1 MSQPLWKCRLQPGTA
16 SRGGDAFDAT
26 EQYSKKRREASRHT
40 RQKCRE
46 LPALSRRGGET
57 INPQIRA
64 LPPTA
69 AWDRGG
75 RGSPGRTAQ
84 GFFPK
89 GSQFSKHI
97 IKRPDL
103 LHAGAPAKYNLLCLK
118 FSLIPCMCC
127 DFLEANTK
135 KENIPG
141 FMKNYEPNNISDPVK
156 ENLSPS
162 DNT

>member
-1 MSQPLWKCRLQPGTA
+1 MPRAACAPTERWGNCQAPNQSA
-16 SRGGDAFDAT
+16 AT
-26 EQYSKKRREASRHT
+26 YS
-40 RQKCRE
+40 
-46 LPALSRRGGET
+46 
-57 INPQIRA
+57 
-64 LPPTA
+64 
-69 AWDRGG
+69 
-75 RGSPGRTAQ
+75 SPGQRVEGEAQ

-103 LHAGAPAKYNLLCLK
+103 LHAAAPAKYNLLCLK
-118 FSLIPCMCC
+118 FSLILCMCC

-141 FMKNYEPNNISDPVK
+141 FMKIYEPNNISDPAK